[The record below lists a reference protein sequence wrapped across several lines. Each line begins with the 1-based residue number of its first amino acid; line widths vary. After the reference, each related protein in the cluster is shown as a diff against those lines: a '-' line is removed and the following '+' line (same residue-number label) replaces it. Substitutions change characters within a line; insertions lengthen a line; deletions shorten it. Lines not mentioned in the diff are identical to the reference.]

1 MTLLKTTCAA
11 TAAVIALAFA
21 GVAAAET
28 KAPLYAK
35 MEQHFTTAKPG
46 TWTGWHFEGGLKPF
60 APGVQ
65 VPAQRGARFVF
76 PRGSRFDLSAVRS
89 CDASAEEL
97 VAGGVG
103 SCPKSSEIMS
113 GDASLFL
120 GSAGILAVEA
130 HAYVARPGLMV
141 AFATETGVVLR
152 AFRAAVR
159 RNRIEVTL
167 PAVQLGGGY
176 EVSVTGMSLEVSRF
190 GTRRHPGLRTP
201 PKCPKSGRWTFVYL
215 PRYDEPHGVQRST
228 SSVRCRR
235 ER

>member
-1 MTLLKTTCAA
+1 MAFLKTTCF
-11 TAAVIALAFA
+11 AAVAILLVCA
-21 GVAAAET
+21 GVAAADT
-28 KAPLYAK
+28 RAPLYAK
-35 MEQHFTTAKPG
+35 MEQRFTTAKPG
-46 TWTGWHFEGGLKPF
+46 TWTGWRFEGRLKPF

-65 VPAQRGARFVF
+65 VPAQRGATFVF
-76 PRGSRFDLSAVRS
+76 PRGSRFDLSAAAS

-103 SCPKSSEIMS
+103 TCPKRTEIMS

-130 HAYVARPGLMV
+130 HAYVARPGLLV
-141 AFATETGVVLR
+141 VFATESGVVLR

-159 RNRIEVTL
+159 GNRIEVTL

-176 EVSVTGMSLEVSRF
+176 EVSVTGMSLEVARF

-201 PKCPKSGRWTFVYL
+201 PKCPKGGRWTFVYL

-228 SSVRCRR
+228 SSVRCKRKR
-235 ER
+235 